1 VALAETAVTGGRARR
16 FVLLAACVLGGLAVG
31 IAGRAVSGDDAWFLA
46 LPAAVALGWLFV
58 GDPTRC
64 GGPGCPPRD

>member
-1 VALAETAVTGGRARR
+1 MNGGRARR

>member
-1 VALAETAVTGGRARR
+1 VALAETAVNGGRARR

>member
-1 VALAETAVTGGRARR
+1 VEAAVTPGRARR

-31 IAGRAVSGDDAWFLA
+31 ITGQALSGDDAWFLA

-64 GGPGCPPRD
+64 GGPGCPPRRD

>member
-1 VALAETAVTGGRARR
+1 MTPGRAQR
-16 FVLLAACVLGGLAVG
+16 FLLLAACILAGLGAG
-31 IAGRAVSGDDAWFLA
+31 IVGRALTGDDAWFLA

-64 GGPGCPPRD
+64 GSPGRPPRRD